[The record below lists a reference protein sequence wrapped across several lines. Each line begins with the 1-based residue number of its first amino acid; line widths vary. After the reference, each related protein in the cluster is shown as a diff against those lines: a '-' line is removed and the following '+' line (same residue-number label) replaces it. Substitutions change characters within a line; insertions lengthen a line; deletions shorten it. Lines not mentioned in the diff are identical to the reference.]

1 MPTES
6 PILALDT
13 SSINKLTADPEF
25 TVLVAGLITGY
36 HIRLNGSNI
45 AEIAATQNAEKRER
59 LLDTCQRLLIQGDCI
74 DPFNWIV
81 EKHTKRFDANPT
93 DYDWKRVNVTN
104 RVFEKEVTDR
114 GSLNDEM
121 ARQEKTSAEEAK
133 KQFEELF
140 CSMRPGFDKIFAKGT
155 KRPETFADF
164 VKVLQK
170 PGGAFWTVY
179 GQKFYAR
186 NVGDK
191 PDEAKIRDFAGRCP
205 PFLMMILAAVMAQY
219 KRAIV
224 STPPS
229 KKRAGRVDLLTG
241 VYLPY
246 CHIFVT
252 DDRDHARCL
261 RDMGAVAGLE
271 TEVLW
276 YRSFRDRLV
285 CIR

>member
-25 TVLVAGLITGY
+25 TVLVAGLKTGY

-121 ARQEKTSAEEAK
+121 ARQEKTSAEESK

-155 KRPETFADF
+155 KRPAKARRRVLDR
-164 VKVLQK
+164 VWPKVLCAQRWGQARRSED
-170 PGGAFWTVY
+170 PGFRGPLSSIPHDDS
-179 GQKFYAR
+179 R
-186 NVGDK
+186 R
-191 PDEAKIRDFAGRCP
+191 RD
-205 PFLMMILAAVMAQY
+205 
-219 KRAIV
+219 
-224 STPPS
+224 
-229 KKRAGRVDLLTG
+229 
-241 VYLPY
+241 
-246 CHIFVT
+246 
-252 DDRDHARCL
+252 
-261 RDMGAVAGLE
+261 GAV
-271 TEVLW
+271 
-276 YRSFRDRLV
+276 
-285 CIR
+285 